1 MCHFV
6 CEGESRHPLRHWKA
20 IPAERDNS
28 GVEAFVHLY
37 KRRGL
42 DMSPM
47 CVTNASIFP
56 AGCPGETQGA
66 SREVSEREEVG
77 ETMITLV
84 DVAQPI
90 EQIFKAQI
98 QGAQV
103 EPQNGAAGVINDLD
117 LLEDQTIFL
126 VTQVAAAKDP
136 VG

>member
-1 MCHFV
+1 
-6 CEGESRHPLRHWKA
+6 
-20 IPAERDNS
+20 
-28 GVEAFVHLY
+28 
-37 KRRGL
+37 
-42 DMSPM
+42 
-47 CVTNASIFP
+47 
-56 AGCPGETQGA
+56 
-66 SREVSEREEVG
+66 
-77 ETMITLV
+77 MITLV

>member
-1 MCHFV
+1 M
-6 CEGESRHPLRHWKA
+6 A
-20 IPAERDNS
+20 A
-28 GVEAFVHLY
+28 
-37 KRRGL
+37 
-42 DMSPM
+42 
-47 CVTNASIFP
+47 
-56 AGCPGETQGA
+56 
-66 SREVSEREEVG
+66 
-77 ETMITLV
+77 LV

-136 VG
+136 VGWVDEPADEAVEVEPRPELALHALLLPAPILFP

>member
-1 MCHFV
+1 
-6 CEGESRHPLRHWKA
+6 
-20 IPAERDNS
+20 
-28 GVEAFVHLY
+28 
-37 KRRGL
+37 
-42 DMSPM
+42 
-47 CVTNASIFP
+47 
-56 AGCPGETQGA
+56 
-66 SREVSEREEVG
+66 
-77 ETMITLV
+77 MITLV

-103 EPQNGAAGVINDLD
+103 ESQNRAAGVINDLD